1 MRALGRAAAAG
12 GLLLACGQA
21 GAVPARS
28 PSDARRQAMASSAA
42 QPMRPS
48 DLLSEAVARRL
59 DDTAG
64 AVDGV
69 VTYVIHDLTSRERFE
84 RNAGVVVP
92 AASVIKLA
100 VLYELFRQA
109 DEGRV
114 ALDEAVPLDRAHA
127 APGGLL
133 YELGVPHLSPRDL
146 AVAMIVLSDNT
157 ATNVLID
164 RLDAARI
171 NGRLRE
177 LGLAD
182 TRLRRRML
190 DLEAARRGDENVST
204 ARDVALLLEWL
215 HQGRGLSPQS
225 AAALLDIL
233 RKPKDSPLRRGVPAP
248 VAAAT
253 KSGSLDGVRADAGI
267 VYAPERPY
275 VFVVMTT
282 FLADDRAGE
291 EAIAELS
298 RLAYRYF
305 SRLGAGSEYGR
316 PVR

>member
-1 MRALGRAAAAG
+1 MTALARAAAAG
-12 GLLLACGQA
+12 ALLLACGHAAAHSPEAAVDDRRQA
-21 GAVPARS
+21 GASRAAPA
-28 PSDARRQAMASSAA
+28 
-42 QPMRPS
+42 MRPAA
-48 DLLSEAVARRL
+48 LLREAVARRL
-59 DDTAG
+59 DEAAG

-69 VTYVIHDLTSRERFE
+69 AAYVVHDLTSGDRFE

-114 ALDEAVPLDRAHA
+114 VLDETRPLDRSHA
-127 APGGLL
+127 VAGGLL
-133 YELGVPHLSPRDL
+133 HELGKPHLSPRDL

-164 RLDAARI
+164 RLDAGRI

-177 LGLAD
+177 LGLAE
-182 TRLRRRML
+182 TQLRRRML
-190 DLEAARRGDENVST
+190 DLDAARRGDENVAT
-204 ARDVALLLEWL
+204 ARDVASLLEWL
-215 HQGRGLSPQS
+215 HEGRGLSPGS
-225 AAALLDIL
+225 AAALLEIL
-233 RKPKDSPLRRGVPAP
+233 RKPKESPLRRGVPTP
-248 VAAAT
+248 VAAAS

-267 VYAPERPY
+267 VYAPGRPY

-282 FLADDRAGE
+282 LLADDRAGE
-291 EAIAELS
+291 DAIAELS
-298 RLAYRYF
+298 RIAFGYF
-305 SRLGAGSEYGR
+305 SRLGASSEYGR